1 MQDEHFVDPSIV
13 SPQKFLFFGQL
24 RFCHPARTMKR
35 SASVPLSIGS
45 AQMMKLQVKS
55 ERFSEDCP
63 VAPAT
68 AVAATSAA
76 DQDMPDLQHGFEEM
90 SVEDAGTGQ
99 PKDPVQPSTEDLET
113 PAEPPSEPTLCRG
126 GCGILATNECMGT
139 SPQLHK
145 ALRDK
150 QAWIGAYCCGDCAL
164 RHNDCPGWNNLPSQ
178 RPHGPRCTGFV
189 VENGNEEDDTAATS
203 NGWHVE

>member
-1 MQDEHFVDPSIV
+1 MPPST
-13 SPQKFLFFGQL
+13 
-24 RFCHPARTMKR
+24 R
-35 SASVPLSIGS
+35 S
-45 AQMMKLQVKS
+45 AQMMKLQVES
-55 ERFSEDCP
+55 ERSSEDCL

-76 DQDMPDLQHGFEEM
+76 GEDMPELQHGFEEM

-126 GCGILATNECMGT
+126 GCGILATNARMRT

-150 QAWIGAYCCGDCAL
+150 QTWIGAYCRGDCAL
-164 RHNDCPGWNNLPSQ
+164 RHNDCLGWNNLPSE

-189 VENGNEEDDTAATS
+189 VENGNEEEDDIAVAS
-203 NGWHVE
+203 NGWNDVMENCNEEDTIATTTLTNASVDEIPA